1 MFKLTLTPLAI
12 GLATYLGRRFGP
24 ALGGWVAGIPFTS
37 APIAIF
43 LTLDRGTAF
52 GTIAAAG
59 ILAATA
65 SQAAFALG
73 YSLVASRLRWPLA
86 LAAGVAGFTVVT
98 VAMNQLQPSPV
109 PALEIVVGAVA
120 LGLSLMPRARA
131 PETSEAPPFPLR
143 NDIVLRAVVATVL
156 VVVITALAGR
166 LGPTL
171 AGLLSPLPVFGAV
184 LIVFPHRLQGRDAA
198 IRACRGFLWGLL
210 AATAF
215 GFTLAQL
222 LPRIG
227 LGPAMVA
234 SLAAAFA
241 VQGTTFVVVR
251 RRPTRG

>member
-1 MFKLTLTPLAI
+1 MFKLTLTPVAI
-12 GLATYLGRRFGP
+12 GVATALGRRFGP

-73 YSLVASRLRWPLA
+73 YSVAAARLRWPFA
-86 LAAGVAGFTVVT
+86 LAAGAAGFAAVT
-98 VAMNQLQPSPV
+98 IAMNQLQPSPV
-109 PALEIVVGAVA
+109 PALEIVAGSVA
-120 LGLSLMPRARA
+120 LALSLMPRGKPAE
-131 PETSEAPPFPLR
+131 PVSAPPMTLTM
-143 NDIVLRAVVATVL
+143 DVVLRAVVATVL
-156 VVVITALAGR
+156 VVVITALASR

-184 LIVFPHRLQGRDAA
+184 LIVFPHRLQGGDAA
-198 IRACRGFLWGLL
+198 ISACRGFLWGLL
-210 AATAF
+210 AAVAF

-234 SLAAAFA
+234 SLGAALA
-241 VQGTTFVVVR
+241 VQGATFLVVR
-251 RRPTRG
+251 RPTLG

>member
-1 MFKLTLTPLAI
+1 MFKLTLTPIAI
-12 GLATYLGRRFGP
+12 SVATALGRRFGP
-24 ALGGWVAGIPFTS
+24 GLGGWVAGIPFTS

-73 YSLVASRLRWPLA
+73 YSVVAARLRWPLA
-86 LAAGVAGFTVVT
+86 LAAGAAGFVAVT
-98 VAMNQLQPSPV
+98 IAMNLLQPSPV
-109 PALEIVVGAVA
+109 PALEIAVGAVA
-120 LGLSLMPRARA
+120 LALSLMPRAKA
-131 PETSEAPPFPLR
+131 AETPEAPPFPLTT
-143 NDIVLRAVVATVL
+143 DVVVRAVVATVL

-184 LIVFPHRLQGRDAA
+184 LIVFPHRFAGRDAA
-198 IRACRGFLWGLL
+198 ISACRGFLWGLL
-210 AATAF
+210 GAAAF

-227 LGPAMVA
+227 LGAAIVA
-234 SLAAAFA
+234 SLAAALA
-241 VQGTTFVVVR
+241 VQGATFLVVR